1 MSWRPAAPA
10 DGERLA
16 AFLRRDEAAC
26 ASASAR
32 VKAAE
37 RGCTAYVEE
46 ADGEIR
52 GALVATTT
60 GLVLPVL
67 PRGALDRAGLA
78 GLLAGLRVPVHSVMG
93 AAASVA
99 AVEEALPVP
108 PATRVAYRLM
118 SLARERWE
126 GAAAHG
132 SAAAAATGVRVRRSR
147 PLDAALLFPLQ
158 RDYELEEVVLDP
170 ALFREASCLKMLRQ
184 GLRQELMYHAE
195 RDGRPLAKA
204 GTNARGYGIDQIGG
218 VYTLPAE
225 RGKGM
230 ARLVMAALLEEIFAE
245 VPAACLFVKIGNAPA
260 IALYERLGFATL
272 GGFAISY
279 YGR

>member
-1 MSWRPAAPA
+1 MSWLAATPA

-16 AFLRRDEAAC
+16 AFLRRDEASC

-32 VKAAE
+32 VRAAE

-46 ADGEIR
+46 TDDEIS
-52 GALVATTT
+52 GALVATAA

-67 PRGALDRAGLA
+67 PHGVRDRAGLA

-99 AVEEALPVP
+99 AVEEALPEP
-108 PATRVAYRLM
+108 PTARVAYRLM

-158 RDYELEEVVLDP
+158 RDYELEEVMLDP
-170 ALFREASCLKMLRQ
+170 ALFRDATCLRLLRQ
-184 GLRQELMYHAE
+184 ALRTELMYHAE

-204 GTNARGYGIDQIGG
+204 GTNARGYGVDQIGG

-230 ARLVMAALLEEIFAE
+230 ARVVMAALLEEIFAE
-245 VPAACLFVKIGNAPA
+245 VPTACLFVKTGNAPA
-260 IALYERLGFATL
+260 IALYERLGFGTL
-272 GGFAISY
+272 GGFAIAY